1 MEKKQIKKPTKKV
14 VKKENVDNVEKPVDK
29 KEEKRKNIIEI
40 GKKIIIPVYKLE
52 ENEKEVL
59 LRVTYDNN
67 FPNYFTHVWF
77 NKECFLHYK
86 DRYYIEGVV
95 VRIDEKDVEL
105 EFYDKKNHFT
115 LLFRKNMIESEI

>member
-14 VKKENVDNVEKPVDK
+14 VKKEKVDNVEKVVE

-86 DRYYIEGVV
+86 DRYYIEGEV
-95 VRIDEKDVEL
+95 VRIDDKDVEL
-105 EFYDKKNHFT
+105 KFYDKKNYFT

>member
-14 VKKENVDNVEKPVDK
+14 VKKEKVDNVEKVVE

-77 NKECFLHYK
+77 NKECFLYYK
-86 DRYYIEGVV
+86 DRYYIEGEV
-95 VRIDEKDVEL
+95 VRIDDKDVEL
-105 EFYDKKNHFT
+105 KFYDKKNYFT